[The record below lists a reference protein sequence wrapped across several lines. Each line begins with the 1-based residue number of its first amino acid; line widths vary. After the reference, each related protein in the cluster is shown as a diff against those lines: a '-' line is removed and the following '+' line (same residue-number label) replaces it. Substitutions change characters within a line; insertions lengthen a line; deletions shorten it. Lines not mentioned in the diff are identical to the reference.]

1 MKTWYMAGMLRFAT
15 ALLVLLCAAAVAAD
29 APPAAAKAPLVMLKL
44 DDLAR
49 WSKDPK
55 AGAPAKWQ
63 RVADFVVAEGV
74 KANFGLFAESLEG
87 DCPVY
92 VQWIKDRAAS
102 GSFEFWHHGY
112 YNRFPADPA
121 VAKQGEY
128 VNRSAADQAAIFRKS
143 IDLVKEKTG
152 LTVAAFGPHGTA
164 LDGATYEALAGI
176 PEIKAVWFYGPP
188 KGTKASTVLI
198 ERRAELEKPIFKP
211 NPDNLKQGWDKVKGR
226 DYIALQGHPGSWDD
240 QGFANFQE
248 VVRFLKAQGCRFVTV
263 SEWLA
268 SR

>member
-1 MKTWYMAGMLRFAT
+1 MLRIA
-15 ALLVLLCAAAVAAD
+15 ALLLACLAATAAD
-29 APPAAAKAPLVMLKL
+29 APLIMLKL
-44 DDLAR
+44 DDLGR
-49 WSKDPK
+49 WSKDPQ
-55 AGAPAKWQ
+55 ASAPAKWQ
-63 RVADFVVAEGV
+63 RVVDFVVAEGV

-92 VQWIKDRAAS
+92 AQWIKDRAAS

-121 VAKQGEY
+121 VAKQSEY
-128 VNRSAADQAAIFRKS
+128 QNRSAADQAASMRKA

-152 LTVAAFGPHGTA
+152 LTMRAFGPHGTP
-164 LDGATYEALAGI
+164 LDGTATYEALAGI
-176 PEIKAVWFYGPP
+176 PELQVVWFYGPA
-188 KGTKASTVLI
+188 KGVTTDKVVI

-211 NPDNLKQGWDKVKGR
+211 NPDNLKQGWDKLKAR
-226 DYIALQGHPGSWDD
+226 DYLAIQGHPGSWDD

-248 VVRFLKAQGCRFVTV
+248 IVRFLKSQGCRFATV

-268 SR
+268 SRPAR